1 MHTPQPPA
9 NNRPSSPAG
18 LSTDEGGGYD
28 EGSFRPYRQL
38 AVSVLARALLDLA
51 NPDGLP
57 AHRESARMFL
67 AGSGMLSYWC
77 EVAELDPSCVV
88 KHAERLGGLRV
99 SETAEISRAGR
110 R

>member
-1 MHTPQPPA
+1 MHTPQPTA
-9 NNRPSSPAG
+9 NNRPSPPAR
-18 LSTDEGGGYD
+18 LSIDEGGRCD
-28 EGSFRPYRQL
+28 EHGLRPYRQL

-51 NPDGLP
+51 SPAGLP

-77 EVAELDPSCVV
+77 GVAALDPSCVV
-88 KHAERLGGLRV
+88 KHAERLGRSRV
-99 SETAEISRAGR
+99 AEAADISRAVR